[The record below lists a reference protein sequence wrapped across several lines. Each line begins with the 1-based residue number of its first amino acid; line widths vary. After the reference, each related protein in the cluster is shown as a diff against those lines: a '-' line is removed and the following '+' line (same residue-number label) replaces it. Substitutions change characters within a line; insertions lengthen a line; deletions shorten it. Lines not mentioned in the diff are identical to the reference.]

1 MKDPNACSYP
11 LERLCIYGCADGCI
25 KHKPPK
31 VRTEQT
37 LEDEAWQELEDK
49 LKEQK
54 NGKE

>member
-25 KHKPPK
+25 KHKPPE